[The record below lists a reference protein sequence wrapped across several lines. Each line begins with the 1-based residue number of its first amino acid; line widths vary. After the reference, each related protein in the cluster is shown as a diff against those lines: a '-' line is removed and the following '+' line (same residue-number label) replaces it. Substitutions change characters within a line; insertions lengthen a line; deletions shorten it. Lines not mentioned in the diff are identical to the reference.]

1 MEKSVNAKKTFSW
14 LIDSRSGL
22 TLLYVNQ
29 TDERMIHYHANGAE
43 SRRQEDM
50 EIMSQAEKE
59 AMFIKAAIRA
69 AKTLARV
76 YKSV

>member
-1 MEKSVNAKKTFSW
+1 M
-14 LIDSRSGL
+14 R
-22 TLLYVNQ
+22 
-29 TDERMIHYHANGAE
+29 HYHANGAE
-43 SRRQEDM
+43 SRQQEDM